1 MDKYEQEAR
10 SIYFPESINK
20 PKTVEIDKGKSD
32 TPVQTYD
39 DIPPM

>member
-20 PKTVEIDKGKSD
+20 PKTVEIDKGNSATPYSD
-32 TPVQTYD
+32 
-39 DIPPM
+39 I